1 MFATIRAWSPK
12 KKILFYTILDIVFSW
27 LIPSIAIAIAYD
39 LFAVLPTPT
48 QTRATAW
55 TYLIIISLVAA
66 IVWRVREIGKLTQS
80 HAVSY
85 AIKNAGVPAAFL
97 VMFLVLYNAKD
108 SIERL
113 QAVLLVT
120 ALSQTIAI
128 FWRYKVGQNTK
139 LLLKED
145 IRDTLNG

>member
-55 TYLIIISLVAA
+55 TYLIIISRSRD
-66 IVWRVREIGKLTQS
+66 RVES
-80 HAVSY
+80 
-85 AIKNAGVPAAFL
+85 
-97 VMFLVLYNAKD
+97 
-108 SIERL
+108 ER
-113 QAVLLVT
+113 
-120 ALSQTIAI
+120 
-128 FWRYKVGQNTK
+128 
-139 LLLKED
+139 
-145 IRDTLNG
+145 